1 MTTNGTGRAGW
12 RGFGIA
18 GALPHDVIRSL
29 AAAAEA
35 AGYHTFWVND
45 TPHGAGLASL
55 RAAAE
60 VTSEILLGVGV
71 IPLDRQPADV
81 IARRVKELSLP
92 QQRLIVGIGSG
103 NKQGGLARVREG
115 AATLEERL
123 EAPVVVGALG
133 PNMCAMAGKSSDGVL
148 LNWLT
153 ADYVAPS
160 AAIVTAAAREA
171 GRPRPLILG
180 YVRTVYGPGA
190 GEVFAEEA
198 GRYGSYPAYAANF
211 GRMGTP
217 AEMTAVIGDTPRE
230 IQAGL
235 ARFTPE
241 LDETVVRAVP
251 DEETAAAYLALLEA
265 AAPEGAKQHLPSP
278 PERTGTL

>member
-1 MTTNGTGRAGW
+1 MTTNGGRRAGW
-12 RGFGIA
+12 RGFGVA
-18 GALPHDVIRSL
+18 GALPHDVIQTL

-45 TPHGAGLASL
+45 TPHGDGLASL

-60 VTSEILLGVGV
+60 VTTEILLGVGV

-81 IARRVKELSLP
+81 IARRVKELDLP

-103 NKQGGLARVREG
+103 NQHGGLARVEEG
-115 AATLEERL
+115 AATLEEQL
-123 EAPVVVGALG
+123 EAPIVVGALG
-133 PNMCAMAGKSSDGVL
+133 PKMCTVAGRSSDGVL

-153 ADYVAPS
+153 AEHVAPS
-160 AAIVTAAAREA
+160 AAIVVAAAREA

-180 YVRTVYGPGA
+180 YVRTVFGPGA
-190 GEVFAEEA
+190 RDVFAEEA

-211 GRMGTP
+211 TRMGTP
-217 AEMTAVIGDTPRE
+217 AEATAVSGDTPAE

-235 ARFTPE
+235 ASFAR
-241 LDETVVRAVP
+241 
-251 DEETAAAYLALLEA
+251 
-265 AAPEGAKQHLPSP
+265 
-278 PERTGTL
+278 

>member
-1 MTTNGTGRAGW
+1 MISNGSRRAGW
-12 RGFGIA
+12 RGFGVA
-18 GALPHDVIRSL
+18 GALPHDVIRAL
-29 AAAAEA
+29 APAAEA

-45 TPHGAGLASL
+45 TPHGDGLASL
-55 RAAAE
+55 GAAAE

-81 IARRVKELSLP
+81 IADRVDELGLP

-103 NKQGGLARVREG
+103 NPKGGLARVREG
-115 AATLEERL
+115 AMTLKERL
-123 EAPVVVGALG
+123 EAPIVVGALG
-133 PNMCAMAGKSSDGVL
+133 PNMCAMAGRSSNGVL

-153 ADYVAPS
+153 AESVAPS

-190 GEVFAEEA
+190 REVFTEEA
-198 GRYGSYPAYAANF
+198 GRYGRFPAYAANF
-211 GRMGTP
+211 SRMGTP
-217 AEMTAVIGDTPRE
+217 AEATAVIGDTPAE

-235 ARFTPE
+235 ASFGSE
-241 LDETVVRAVP
+241 LDETVVRAITGV
-251 DEETAAAYLALLEA
+251 ETTDAYMALLEA
-265 AAPEGAKQHLPSP
+265 AAPE
-278 PERTGTL
+278 

>member
-1 MTTNGTGRAGW
+1 MRTNGGRHAGW
-12 RGFGIA
+12 RGFGVA
-18 GALPHDVIRSL
+18 GALPHDVIRAL
-29 AAAAEA
+29 AAAAEE

-45 TPHGAGLASL
+45 TPHGDGLASL

-60 VTSEILLGVGV
+60 VTSQIQLGVGV

-81 IARRVKELSLP
+81 IARRVSELGLQ

-103 NKQGGLARVREG
+103 NPQGGLARVRKG
-115 AATLEERL
+115 AATLEKRL

-133 PNMCAMAGKSSDGVL
+133 PHMCAVAGTSSDGVL

-153 ADYVAPS
+153 ADYVPPS

-171 GRPRPLILG
+171 GRPRPLIFG

-190 GEVFAEEA
+190 REVFAEEA
-198 GRYGSYPAYAANF
+198 KRYGGYPAYAANF
-211 GRMGTP
+211 TRMGTP
-217 AEMTAVIGDTPRE
+217 AEATAVIGDTATE

-235 ARFTPE
+235 TSFSSE
-241 LDETVVRAVP
+241 LDETVVRAITG
-251 DEETAAAYLALLEA
+251 EESTDAYLALLEA
-265 AAPEGAKQHLPSP
+265 AAPE
-278 PERTGTL
+278 